1 MASCLVFLWC
11 GGRHPG
17 SVFKIK
23 PVSLQPSSSCGTIN
37 KFLYS
42 SLLRLSYLV
51 VPALS
56 FLQDFCADEVR

>member
-23 PVSLQPSSSCGTIN
+23 PGSLQPSSSCGTVN
-37 KFLYS
+37 KLLHSFLPQ
-42 SLLRLSYLV
+42 LSDLV

-56 FLQDFCADEVR
+56 HRITVQMQ